1 MSDIETESQTGDGNV
16 DYKSDNGS
24 VELLPRERMGKLGVE
39 LVMKAALC
47 AATVALVA
55 GMVAVLFGS

>member
-1 MSDIETESQTGDGNV
+1 V